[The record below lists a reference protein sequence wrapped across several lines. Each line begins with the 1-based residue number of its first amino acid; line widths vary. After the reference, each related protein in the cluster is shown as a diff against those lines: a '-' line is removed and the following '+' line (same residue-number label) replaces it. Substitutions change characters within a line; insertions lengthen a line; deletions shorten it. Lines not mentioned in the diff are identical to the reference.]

1 MHRLAQ
7 VFFSSILLVAC
18 AATAED
24 TVKVE
29 ANADGSTEL
38 TNPYEAS
45 GDTTE
50 ECYAWA
56 ADKQCPVNPAFMHSS
71 CKYSCWE
78 WYQWRAK
85 QYPDYK
91 NIDRRMDCH
100 QWAQDGE
107 CSKNPVFMKENCP
120 ESCKMKGY
128 DPPPP
133 PPEESK
139 KKKKKSKKGK
149 KKQQKTDG
157 TAE

>member
-1 MHRLAQ
+1 
-7 VFFSSILLVAC
+7 
-18 AATAED
+18 
-24 TVKVE
+24 
-29 ANADGSTEL
+29 
-38 TNPYEAS
+38 
-45 GDTTE
+45 
-50 ECYAWA
+50 
-56 ADKQCPVNPAFMHSS
+56 
-71 CKYSCWE
+71 
-78 WYQWRAK
+78 
-85 QYPDYK
+85 
-91 NIDRRMDCH
+91 MDCH